1 MTREEYEKQKKSLE
15 EDLKELEMQNYS
27 YTLAILKYQDLIL
40 KDRKN
45 INTNLRDFMHK
56 KKHILS
62 QRYIA
67 IKELLIKIHE
77 EYIASLEK
85 GEA

>member
-45 INTNLRDFMHK
+45 IDTNLRDFMHK

>member
-27 YTLAILKYQDLIL
+27 FTLAILKYQDLIL

-45 INTNLRDFMHK
+45 INTNLRDFMSK